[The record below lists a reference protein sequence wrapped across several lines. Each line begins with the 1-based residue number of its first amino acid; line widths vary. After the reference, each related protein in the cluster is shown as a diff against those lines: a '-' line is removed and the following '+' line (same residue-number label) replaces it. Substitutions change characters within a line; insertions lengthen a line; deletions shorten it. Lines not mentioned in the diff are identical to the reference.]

1 MLRGCTWAVI
11 TAVGIPL
18 FGCDN
23 LSDFSTEPGECYSG
37 DIIDAA
43 FVRSG
48 SFDAGVRLTLELD
61 VSALGEAE
69 MAGAWLTTSDGL
81 FSHSPVQQMA
91 ALSLDQLSLLSFPSG
106 RIRSYL
112 AYAADTEGVIANVV
126 ISLMENGDA
135 EVRIFRP
142 AQTPDDSLFGLF
154 RVTRQTGCGALQT
167 DE

>member
-1 MLRGCTWAVI
+1 VASTIIL
-11 TAVGIPL
+11 
-18 FGCDN
+18 GCDG
-23 LSDFSTEPGECYSG
+23 LSDFSTRPGECYSG

-48 SFDAGVRLTLELD
+48 SFEAGVGLTLELD

-69 MAGAWLTTSDGL
+69 TPGARLTTTDGL
-81 FSHSPVQQMA
+81 FVRSPVKQMA

-112 AYAADTEGVIANVV
+112 AYAPDIHGDIANVV

-142 AQTPDDSLFGLF
+142 AENPEDALFGVF
-154 RVTRQTGCGALQT
+154 RVTRKAGCGRNAT
-167 DE
+167 AE